1 MLHSRSTQLNHSVD
15 TPLTVVSTRVP
26 PLTLTGA
33 TGKIDFPGRPIQ
45 QKLFTPSIEELDT
58 RSMRPQT
65 FHRPSLITFQTHM
78 QEAVFSERARRRRHS
93 EARARIGT
101 RGGARVAFGTVSTT
115 VMRSFNGVARRTSRV
130 KVLSDH
136 PALLHTNRSRLVSRR
151 GIALS
156 SRVCSDSRSV
166 LTAARP

>member
-1 MLHSRSTQLNHSVD
+1 
-15 TPLTVVSTRVP
+15 
-26 PLTLTGA
+26 
-33 TGKIDFPGRPIQ
+33 
-45 QKLFTPSIEELDT
+45 
-58 RSMRPQT
+58 MRPQT
-65 FHRPSLITFQTHM
+65 FHRSSLITFQTHV

-136 PALLHTNRSRLVSRR
+136 PALLHTNRWRCRLVLRR
-151 GIALS
+151 VQASALTKWW
-156 SRVCSDSRSV
+156 SRVP
-166 LTAARP
+166 ARAVRVVI

>member
-1 MLHSRSTQLNHSVD
+1 
-15 TPLTVVSTRVP
+15 
-26 PLTLTGA
+26 
-33 TGKIDFPGRPIQ
+33 
-45 QKLFTPSIEELDT
+45 
-58 RSMRPQT
+58 MRPQT
-65 FHRPSLITFQTHM
+65 FHRSSLITFQTHM

-136 PALLHTNRSRLVSRR
+136 PALLHTNRCRLV
-151 GIALS
+151 LS
-156 SRVCSDSRSV
+156 PGTRSCSRVCCFASATLTVARRIRSYVRLSRWRWTRSKRASRSV
-166 LTAARP
+166 SPDGRARASREMGRKGSRRAP